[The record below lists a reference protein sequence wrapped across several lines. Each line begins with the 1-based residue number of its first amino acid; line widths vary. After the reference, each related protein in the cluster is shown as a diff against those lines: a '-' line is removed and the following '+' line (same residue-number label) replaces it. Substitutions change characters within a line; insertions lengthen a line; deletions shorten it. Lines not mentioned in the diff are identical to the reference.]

1 MRLMGTE
8 VDTLVVTSR
17 RTGASW
23 SCTLLLSSVW
33 PSVAEGAERCSP
45 AESPLMGAR
54 VRAHVTSF
62 GKFGAKG
69 HVLELIFTRPVVS
82 AEGTRG
88 KARAP
93 ARADASAGE
102 AAAGIK

>member
-1 MRLMGTE
+1 M
-8 VDTLVVTSR
+8 VVHAR
-17 RTGASW
+17 GYVQ
-23 SCTLLLSSVW
+23 LLLSSTW

-69 HVLELIFTRPVVS
+69 TCSSSSSH
-82 AEGTRG
+82 GQ
-88 KARAP
+88 
-93 ARADASAGE
+93 
-102 AAAGIK
+102 